1 MDMITVEC
9 QIHYPTMEASFYIVY
24 DIFILSYFLHRFIS
38 SHVIF
43 MSLPRDGIIVPYDL
57 FDFYEYVIGV
67 DGR

>member
-9 QIHYPTMEASFYIVY
+9 QIHYLTMEASFCIVY
-24 DIFILSYFLHRFIS
+24 DTFILSYFISQFIS

-43 MSLPRDGIIVPYDL
+43 MSLLSDGIIGPYDL

-67 DGR
+67 GDR